1 MDNTIT
7 TTAEPSVAL
16 DTSAQQP
23 PAPVAPAAAAPPAA
37 QPTKTSSDSEK
48 PHWLDARLERERKA
62 VLRDLGVDDV
72 EAAKAALAEL
82 AAKREGEKSA
92 AQRAAEL
99 DAALKA
105 ERESAGAMRD
115 ALTAFASGAM
125 SALTEAQRAAV
136 TAVAGDDPAKQVR
149 TIEAMRPTWAA
160 SAQAPPLPAAAPPA
174 PADTAPARSAPSD
187 SGSVSPPDTR
197 AVYEELRKTNP
208 IIAARFAQANG
219 LHI

>member
-16 DTSAQQP
+16 DTSAAQP
-23 PAPVAPAAAAPPAA
+23 PQAAPPPAAAPSQSA
-37 QPTKTSSDSEK
+37 KTSSDSEK

-62 VLRDLGVDDV
+62 VLRDLGVEDV

-105 ERESAGAMRD
+105 ERETVGAMRD
-115 ALTAFASGAM
+115 ALNAFASGAM
-125 SALTEAQRAAV
+125 AALSEAQRAAV

-160 SAQAPPLPAAAPPA
+160 SAAAPEAPAPPSP
-174 PADTAPARSAPSD
+174 PADTAPARGAPSD
-187 SGSVSPPDTR
+187 GGGVSPPDTR
-197 AVYEELRKTNP
+197 AVYDELRKTNP
-208 IIAARFAQANG
+208 IIAARYAQANG